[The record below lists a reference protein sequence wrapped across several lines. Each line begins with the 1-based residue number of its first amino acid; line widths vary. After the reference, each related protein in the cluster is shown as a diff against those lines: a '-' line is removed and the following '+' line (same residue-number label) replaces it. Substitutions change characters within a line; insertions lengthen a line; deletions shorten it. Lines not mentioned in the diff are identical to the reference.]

1 MNPLGRDMRNLEVY
15 RVGWKGWITLKTS
28 RLRISRPGG
37 ERKELLCILQGYAY
51 PAQDPSCS
59 IVFRLNVKLGL
70 TDCLNSRAWGLG
82 FRTQTLRFE
91 VLKPKH
97 PSPKEISTIYNSEES
112 TPSLKYK
119 EGLDHNILSNGE
131 KQIGKLTGRISVD
144 RGTVATL
151 STYKTRMLLD
161 RLSRISPLHNSNV
174 TTPRFLQ
181 RSPGS
186 VDVNIV
192 LKFAT
197 IM

>member
-1 MNPLGRDMRNLEVY
+1 
-15 RVGWKGWITLKTS
+15 
-28 RLRISRPGG
+28 
-37 ERKELLCILQGYAY
+37 
-51 PAQDPSCS
+51 
-59 IVFRLNVKLGL
+59 
-70 TDCLNSRAWGLG
+70 
-82 FRTQTLRFE
+82 
-91 VLKPKH
+91 
-97 PSPKEISTIYNSEES
+97 
-112 TPSLKYK
+112 
-119 EGLDHNILSNGE
+119 
-131 KQIGKLTGRISVD
+131 VD

>member
-1 MNPLGRDMRNLEVY
+1 M
-15 RVGWKGWITLKTS
+15 
-28 RLRISRPGG
+28 
-37 ERKELLCILQGYAY
+37 
-51 PAQDPSCS
+51 
-59 IVFRLNVKLGL
+59 KLGL

-97 PSPKEISTIYNSEES
+97 PSPKER

-119 EGLDHNILSNGE
+119 EGLDHIILSNGE

-161 RLSRISPLHNSNV
+161 RLSRISPLHDV
-174 TTPRFLQ
+174 DIAQHGLLQ
-181 RSPGS
+181 RIAGNVRHKAEAFYICSCSHGAEDEHS
-186 VDVNIV
+186 ISAWI
-192 LKFAT
+192 LA
-197 IM
+197 